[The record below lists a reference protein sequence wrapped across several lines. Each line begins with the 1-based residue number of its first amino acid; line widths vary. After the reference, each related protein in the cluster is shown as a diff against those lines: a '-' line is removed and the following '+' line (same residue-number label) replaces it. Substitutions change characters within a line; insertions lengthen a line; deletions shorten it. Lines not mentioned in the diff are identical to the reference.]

1 MGTNLA
7 VLLADGARRT
17 PDAVALIS
25 GETAVTYREL
35 DERAARLA
43 AHLRAR
49 GVGPGDRVG
58 VVLPNVVEFAV
69 AYYGALRAGA
79 IVVPMN
85 PLLATRE
92 VEYYLR
98 DSAAAALVV
107 RSAAENAKAVTGA
120 RQAGVDLVVS
130 LADDALPEDGA
141 DVAQRSPTDT
151 AVILYT
157 SGTTGQPKGAQ
168 LTHSNL
174 MWNAQ
179 VAADLFDVA
188 PRDVLLGA
196 LPLFHS
202 FGQTCALNAAF
213 RRGAAVAL
221 VARFD
226 PAAVLELI
234 ERASVTIFL
243 GVPTMYVAL
252 LAAAEGRTEALAT
265 LRLCVSGGAA
275 LPVEVLRAFEERL
288 GLRVLE
294 GYGLSETS
302 PVAAFNHIDR
312 PSKPGSIGT
321 PVWGTEMRVADDA
334 GRTLP
339 VGEVGEILIRGHH
352 VMAGYWNRPEE
363 TAAAID
369 ADGWFRTGDLARM
382 DSDGYFFIVDRKKDL
397 IIRGGYNVYPREI
410 EEVIYGHP
418 DVLEAAVFG
427 VPDERLGEEVAAAVV
442 AKQGATL
449 DLVEL
454 QRWIRE
460 RVADYKYPRRMAL
473 LDALPK
479 GPSGKIL
486 KREIDRSALRD
497 LTAAKAR

>member
-363 TAAAID
+363 TARVLSN
-369 ADGWFRTGDLARM
+369 GWLRTGDIGVM
-382 DSDGYFFIVDRKKDL
+382 SPDGFLTILDRKQDL
-397 IIRGGYNVYPREI
+397 IKVSGFSVYPSEV
-410 EEVIYGHP
+410 EEVLYRHP
-418 DVLEAAVFG
+418 AVIECAVVG
-427 VPDERLGEEVAAAVV
+427 VPDERRGEKVV
-442 AKQGATL
+442 ACV
-449 DLVEL
+449 VEHPAYPFS
-454 QRWIRE
+454 
-460 RVADYKYPRRMAL
+460 ADELRRHCEKYLSHYKVPEEF
-473 LDALPK
+473 LP
-479 GPSGKIL
+479 
-486 KREIDRSALRD
+486 RSALPRSGIGKVMRRV
-497 LTAAKAR
+497 LREECLLEVTH